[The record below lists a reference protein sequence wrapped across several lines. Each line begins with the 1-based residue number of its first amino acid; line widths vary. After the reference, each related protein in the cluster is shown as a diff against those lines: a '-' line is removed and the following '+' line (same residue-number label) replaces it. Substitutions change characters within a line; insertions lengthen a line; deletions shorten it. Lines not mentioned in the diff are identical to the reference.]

1 MEITL
6 QVMEILMRYFG
17 FGYKKLHRW
26 GKLVG
31 FALELI
37 LFIDVR
43 SFYITLALTNERHN

>member
-1 MEITL
+1 MEITF

-26 GKLVG
+26 SKLVG